1 MRYLLDYALVPFN
14 RSVRHFHSSTRHV
27 MRGAAFAMLLQNA
40 LRNERVDFA

>member
-1 MRYLLDYALVPFN
+1 MRYLLDTHVVF